1 MGRRESKPLG
11 PSDGGWRELSHL
23 TVWHANGRGCDPDA
37 SLSSKQPQKTK
48 SLNLGHFP
56 LWWPEVEDALFSC
69 LRVCDVPVDGGW
81 ELR

>member
-1 MGRRESKPLG
+1 MGRRVQPLG

-37 SLSSKQPQKTK
+37 SLSLKQPQDQEPEPW
-48 SLNLGHFP
+48 HFP